1 MNFLLIIFLTQDT
14 DIRETAKAVNFILT
28 KLITTEEDNEESNDA
43 LDLAPVVEVLLK
55 HLVHTAVPTKVAVLQ
70 WIYHLHTKIP
80 DRVIMNKILTLF
92 SLIYEH
98 LSTVVI

>member
-1 MNFLLIIFLTQDT
+1 MTYFCFHFLTYIA

-28 KLITTEEDNEESNDA
+28 KLITTQEDNKEGSDA

-55 HLVHTAVPTKVAVLQ
+55 HLVHTAVPTKVAALQ

-80 DRVIMNKILTLF
+80 DRVSND
-92 SLIYEH
+92 
-98 LSTVVI
+98 